1 VLKTWSEYSFVRDK
15 NWALPSTAGKTAIG
29 NPAFNP
35 HPNVN
40 FAQLVMLW
48 KEMVGKVTIAP
59 VVKARASES
68 SFRMRLTQ
76 GKRIGVTGAVKPKR

>member
-1 VLKTWSEYSFVRDK
+1 
-15 NWALPSTAGKTAIG
+15 
-29 NPAFNP
+29 
-35 HPNVN
+35 
-40 FAQLVMLW
+40 MLW
-48 KEMVGKVTIAP
+48 KEKGGDVTIAP